1 MQSVMERLVLY
12 VNNNHV
18 LDTNYRIAVYTLQHI
33 NAVVDMNIVEMA
45 KACYV
50 SQSSI
55 SRFCLIVS

>member
-1 MQSVMERLVLY
+1 MERLVLY

-45 KACYV
+45 KACMFHNLLSV
-50 SQSSI
+50 D
-55 SRFCLIVS
+55 FV

>member
-1 MQSVMERLVLY
+1 MHCVMERLVLY

-45 KACYV
+45 KACMFHNLPSV
-50 SQSSI
+50 D
-55 SRFCLIVS
+55 FV